1 MLHKLRMFIIFPRRD
16 LEKHQPH
23 LLPLQA
29 ALWLHGRAL
38 GTGGT
43 QAEVTA
49 GLDLCRASWP
59 SLPSLSPVSILDPGN
74 ILGAF
79 HEGL

>member
-1 MLHKLRMFIIFPRRD
+1 MLHYLRMFIIFPRRD

-29 ALWLHGRAL
+29 DLWLHGRTL

-43 QAEVTA
+43 QTEVSA
-49 GLDLCRASWP
+49 GLDLASWP
-59 SLPSLSPVSILDPGN
+59 SLPSLSLVSILDPGN
-74 ILGAF
+74 TLDTF
-79 HEGL
+79 REGL